1 MLASALFVALLSNGV
16 EWIPAINESLP
27 GPAIPQ
33 LSATAPAPAP
43 DAKPADPLVPTP
55 WGHDLVSI
63 ERNIVHLTNLERTRR
78 GLRPLAVCPRL
89 MKTARKHCSWM
100 VTARSLSH
108 GRGVAE
114 NIAMGQSGSA
124 DAVNGWMN
132 SSGHRANMLNANYT
146 RIGVA
151 AYQLP
156 GGQIYFCQQ
165 FTQ

>member
-1 MLASALFVALLSNGV
+1 MFASALFVALLSNGL
-16 EWIPAINESLP
+16 ELTPANPESLP

-33 LSATAPAPAP
+33 LSATAPAPAAAP
-43 DAKPADPLVPTP
+43 TPADPLVPTP

-63 ERNIVHLTNLERTRR
+63 ERNIVHFTNLERTRR

-89 MKTARKHCSWM
+89 MGTARRHCSWM
-100 VTARSLSH
+100 VRSNSLTH

-124 DAVNGWMN
+124 DAVNGWMH
-132 SSGHRANMLNANYT
+132 SSGHRANMLNASYT

-156 GGQIYFCQQ
+156 GGKIYFCQQ

>member
-1 MLASALFVALLSNGV
+1 MLASALMVALLSNGL
-16 EWIPAINESLP
+16 EMIPAHSESLP
-27 GPAIPQ
+27 GVAIPQ
-33 LSATAPAPAP
+33 LSAAAPTPP
-43 DAKPADPLVPTP
+43 PKPADPLVPTP

-63 ERNIVHLTNLERTRR
+63 ERNIVHFTNLERTRR

-89 MKTARKHCSWM
+89 MGTARRHCSWM
-100 VTARSLSH
+100 CSSRSLTH

-114 NIAMGQSGSA
+114 NIAMGQSGSV

-132 SSGHRANMLNANYT
+132 SSGHRANMLSSKYS

-151 AYQLP
+151 AFQLP

-165 FTQ
+165 FMP